1 MAASREHSSRPTPK
15 RIRRLPKNKDV
26 DSNVFRAPQADSV
39 PGRSSTDGFLAG
51 EVAKTMKLAV
61 DELSQ
66 DDLKSLEDPSFREQA
81 ARWRSGT
88 GSRRISAA
96 LARCMNSLYSIKPGW
111 ASQAKP
117 CDADAPLAEP
127 MPLRGEAPSRFWT
140 WYRSLSPWF
149 HRIMAYWKTVWLLVL
164 LLLFPKL
171 AAALVALVVRLVVRF
186 SVAVFFR
193 VVHELWQELDDVLGH
208 LGTITTGMEH
218 ALVQYVEALVT
229 GGPPAPPPL
238 LTAPVPVASDNTG
251 AGQPPPPAP
260 TPATSGDPPLAVA
273 QLGRAASWPLGRW
286 DGSSV
291 SFERKLTSLI
301 QPP

>member
-1 MAASREHSSRPTPK
+1 
-15 RIRRLPKNKDV
+15 
-26 DSNVFRAPQADSV
+26 
-39 PGRSSTDGFLAG
+39 
-51 EVAKTMKLAV
+51 
-61 DELSQ
+61 
-66 DDLKSLEDPSFREQA
+66 
-81 ARWRSGT
+81 
-88 GSRRISAA
+88 
-96 LARCMNSLYSIKPGW
+96 
-111 ASQAKP
+111 
-117 CDADAPLAEP
+117 
-127 MPLRGEAPSRFWT
+127 
-140 WYRSLSPWF
+140 
-149 HRIMAYWKTVWLLVL
+149 MAYWKTVWLLVL